1 MRQLLR
7 YLFLLSL
14 ASAFS
19 GATSRAQQK
28 TQEESNSGSTIEDKG
43 VRVEFTLDSARRN
56 PDGSPS
62 IMEGDFAEIHFS
74 ISDVETGSPVSPL
87 EPAVWIARE
96 SPSEVMSCQ
105 ERIGRYLQGT
115 LAFQADVDLNKYF
128 ILVMN
133 NDQSISV
140 IDPLMG
146 MSGITQLYAMIIL
159 KDTGEDWTR
168 SSDEKRLFVS
178 MPKAGMVAVAD
189 LENFKVVENIEA
201 GTNPVRVVFQPDGK
215 YLWVGNDGDADG
227 ESGVT
232 VIDAESHVV
241 AGFVPTGAGHHE
253 IVFTDDSL
261 FAFVTNTDEKTVSV
275 IDTQQR
281 VKVRDLETGD
291 RPLSIQF
298 SSLSRAL
305 YVADEGGTI
314 TVLDGESWDVDRTI
328 ETAPGLVSF
337 RLDPLGRWGFAANL
351 VKNRVDV
358 VDLSR
363 VSITRSFEVEAQPHQ
378 FAFTDTYAYVR
389 HLGTPEVTMIPLSGL
404 AGQSAVAV
412 HKVPLGSKAPGEFL
426 YHSVADAISPTGEW
440 TAVVAA
446 NPADRMVYYY
456 MEGMIAPMGS
466 YTTYGRIPRAVG
478 VVDRSVRETAKGVYS
493 AKFRVPASGDYNV
506 AFLLDSPVVDHCFAF
521 SAEPNPEIVA
531 QDQKHPVEL
540 EFQTTTRLLAVGE
553 NFPIEF
559 SLKRSFDKTPLVDVD
574 VRVLA
579 MRPPGIWQERIKA
592 SSLGDGRYEASIT
605 VDEPGAYYIT
615 VAIPAMGLDHTELP
629 YFSFRATN
637 ELAET
642 KQSQ

>member
-1 MRQLLR
+1 MRQIFCF
-7 YLFLLSL
+7 LFLLSL

-19 GATSRAQQK
+19 GATPHAEQTPQQ
-28 TQEESNSGSTIEDKG
+28 ESDTARVIEDKG
-43 VRVEFTLDSARRN
+43 VRVEFTVDSARRN
-56 PDGSPS
+56 QDGSPAL
-62 IMEGDFAEIHFS
+62 MEGDFAEVRFRIT
-74 ISDVETGSPVSPL
+74 DVETGSPVSPL
-87 EPAVWIARE
+87 QPAVWIARE

-105 ERIGRYLQGT
+105 DRIGRYLQGM
-115 LAFQADVDLNKYF
+115 LSFQADVDLNKYF

-146 MSGITQLYAMIIL
+146 VSGITQLYAMIIL

-168 SSDEKRLFVS
+168 SSDQKRLFVS
-178 MPKAGMVAVAD
+178 MPQAGMVAVAD
-189 LENFKVVENIEA
+189 LEDFKVIENIEV
-201 GTNPVRVVFQPDGK
+201 GENPVRVALQPDGK
-215 YLWVGNDGDADG
+215 YLWVGNDGDVEG

-232 VIDAESHVV
+232 VIDAESHAV

-261 FAFVTNTDEKTVSV
+261 FAFVSNTDANTVSV

-281 VKVRDLETGD
+281 VKVRDLETGEM
-291 RPLSIQF
+291 PMSIQF

-305 YVADEGGTI
+305 YVADGGGTI

-337 RLDPLGRWGFAANL
+337 RLDPQGRWGFAANL
-351 VKNRVDV
+351 VTNRVDV

-363 VSITRSFEVEAQPHQ
+363 ASITRSFDVEAQPHQ

-389 HLGTPEVTMIPLSGL
+389 HLGTAEVTMIPLSGL
-404 AGQSAVAV
+404 AGHGAVAIQ
-412 HKVPLGSKAPGEFL
+412 KVSLGSKAPGEFP

-440 TAVVAA
+440 SAVVAA

-493 AKFRVPASGDYNV
+493 AKFRVPASGEYNV

-521 SAEPNPEIVA
+521 SAEPNPELAV
-531 QDQKHPVEL
+531 QNEKHPVDL
-540 EFQTTTRLLAVGE
+540 EFQTTSRLAAVGKR
-553 NFPIEF
+553 FPVIF
-559 SLKRSFDKTPLVDVD
+559 SVARSINETPLVDAD
-574 VRVLA
+574 VQVLA
-579 MRPPGIWQERIKA
+579 MRPPGIWQERYQA
-592 SSLGDGRYEASIT
+592 QSLGDGRYEVFIT
-605 VDEPGAYYIT
+605 VDEPGAYYVT
-615 VAIPAMGLDHTELP
+615 VAIPAMGLEHTELP
-629 YFSFRATN
+629 YFSFRATDDR
-637 ELAET
+637 AES